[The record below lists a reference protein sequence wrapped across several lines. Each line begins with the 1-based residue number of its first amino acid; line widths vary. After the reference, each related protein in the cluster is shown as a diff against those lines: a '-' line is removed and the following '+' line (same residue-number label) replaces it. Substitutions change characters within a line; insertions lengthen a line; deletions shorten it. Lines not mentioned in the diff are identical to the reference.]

1 MSNMEIS
8 PEDRE
13 RLAKSK
19 FQEWADE
26 WHGASKEARKAEF
39 LEWVDEI
46 RKAAPPGQ
54 PAQPPA
60 PSGERPPAT
69 TRHRKRNLFEIA
81 LTDTFGF

>member
-1 MSNMEIS
+1 MEIS

-39 LEWVDEI
+39 LEWVEEM
-46 RKAAPPGQ
+46 RKTAPGQ
-54 PAQPPA
+54 PAQPPV
-60 PSGERPPAT
+60 PSSGPPPAA

>member
-1 MSNMEIS
+1 MEIS

-26 WHGASKEARKAEF
+26 WHGASKEVRKAEF
-39 LEWVDEI
+39 LEWVDEL
-46 RKAAPPGQ
+46 RKAPSSGQ
-54 PAQPPA
+54 PAQPQGTPAGQPPA
-60 PSGERPPAT
+60 P

>member
-39 LEWVDEI
+39 LEWVEEM
-46 RKAAPPGQ
+46 RAAPSSGQ
-54 PAQPPA
+54 PAQSSGTPEQR
-60 PSGERPPAT
+60 PSAT